1 MNTRN
6 YRTNSLPVLNFR
18 AMPYN
23 MTSKFPKIS
32 KFTVVG
38 LYGARTVEIPI
49 KDNKL
54 VLVGE
59 NGTGKTTIVNLFY
72 YFLSQQWK
80 RFIGIDFESI
90 TMKVSGKNLTL
101 RKDEIIQHLE
111 FKRGRSRGGRGLPIQ
126 YKKRMAN
133 EFSIEELEVIAGLSV
148 EEIAEDFVHRIG
160 IKSRSPSAARDLKIS
175 ASAELDLL
183 PTDNKNFSEVNEFL
197 REKVSSQI
205 IYLPTYR
212 RIEKELSSLIPDL
225 DDRIREY
232 QSSTPKRGGGGEY
245 LELVEFGMEDVV
257 QLMNIKR
264 QSSLETATTQFE
276 TLAGEFLH
284 DVINENT
291 STFPIKRI
299 ASLEDSYISNV
310 LNRVDEKTLA
320 ADDKE
325 KVRDFVKAVKETSS
339 LGQENAQ
346 IGYLFSK
353 ILDAVEIIETEEFE
367 VTQLAN
373 VCNKYFKNKRLIYDR
388 NKYDLTVRRNDTTEI
403 KLRDLSSGEKQI
415 LSLFTHLILGI
426 QSNFILII
434 DEPEL
439 SLSVSWQTHF
449 LTDILS
455 LNKCDFM
462 VAVTHSPFIFQND
475 LDPHAIDLE
484 ELYS

>member
-1 MNTRN
+1 M
-6 YRTNSLPVLNFR
+6 S
-18 AMPYN
+18 
-23 MTSKFPKIS
+23 SKFPKIS

-38 LYGARTVEIPI
+38 LYGSRTVEIPI

-59 NGTGKTTIVNLFY
+59 NGTGKTTIVNLFF

-80 RFIGIDFESI
+80 RFIGIDFESV
-90 TMKVSGKNLTL
+90 TMKISGKNLTL
-101 RKDEIIQHLE
+101 RKDEIIQHLD
-111 FKRGRSRGGRGLPIQ
+111 FHSMNPRRRRGLPLQ
-126 YKKRMAN
+126 YKKRMDE
-133 EFSIEELEVIAGLSV
+133 EFSTEELEVLASLSV
-148 EEIAEDFVHRIG
+148 EEIAENFLHRIG
-160 IKSRSPSAARDLKIS
+160 LKNRGLGPAKDLKTS
-175 ASAELDLL
+175 ALAELDSL
-183 PTDNKNFSEVNEFL
+183 PIDNENFSEVSNFL
-197 REKVSSQI
+197 RDKISSQI

-232 QSSTPKRGGGGEY
+232 QKSTPKLRKNGEY

-257 QLMNIKR
+257 ELMNSKR

-299 ASLEDSYISNV
+299 ANLNDNYISNV

-325 KVRDFVKAVKETSS
+325 KVRAFVKAVKETSS

-373 VCNKYFKNKRLIYDR
+373 ICNRYFKNKRLIYDR
-388 NKYDLTVRRNDTTEI
+388 NKYDLTVRRDNTTEI

-415 LSLFTHLILGI
+415 LSLFTHLILGTR
-426 QSNFILII
+426 SNFILII

-439 SLSVSWQTHF
+439 SLSVTWQTHF

-455 LNKCDFM
+455 LGKCDFM

-484 ELYS
+484 ELYT